1 MELPEFRARLAV
13 ARAGVDAGTA
23 ENPEWDAVRSRAAAL
38 PEDVQGVYL
47 MLARAALERR
57 PCPSDAAIAQAYGT
71 RSLGRARRVLA
82 YLEEQGMVVQ
92 QQDRQGRRVALV
104 ELGWETAPGDANAE
118 AA

>member
-1 MELPEFRARLAV
+1 MACGFCLAARK
-13 ARAGVDAGTA
+13 R
-23 ENPEWDAVRSRAAAL
+23 AVRVFCKKPGSKAC
-38 PEDVQGVYL
+38 QK
-47 MLARAALERR
+47 ARAALERR